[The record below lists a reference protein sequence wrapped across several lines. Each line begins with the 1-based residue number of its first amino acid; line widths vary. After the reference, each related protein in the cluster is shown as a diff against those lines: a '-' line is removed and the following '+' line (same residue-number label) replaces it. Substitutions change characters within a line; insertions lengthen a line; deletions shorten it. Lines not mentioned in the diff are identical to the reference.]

1 MPIGSG
7 GDQGELVLAPTNGK
21 GNKAPKITAVRMT
34 GKTVYRTKT
43 GRSYPQIEIDLEWD

>member
-21 GNKAPKITAVRMT
+21 ANKAPKITAVRST
-34 GKTVYRTKT
+34 GKTVYRTYT
-43 GRSYPQIEIDLEWD
+43 GRNYPQIEIDLEWD